1 MNMGIISFGVTLLF
15 IFIVLYLFGR
25 LNWIDGTL
33 HNVGTRRSIGSE
45 RQSGALPRVSLKVR
59 AAVVVIVVIVISSIS
74 LSQAVAMVP
83 AGYRGV
89 VLEWGRVVG
98 VMDEG
103 LNWKLP
109 FAQTV
114 ELIDITIQKS
124 ETPEDTAT
132 LDLQTVTTT
141 IAVNYRLN
149 PAYVAEIYQTLRHDY
164 EERVVKPNIEESI
177 KATTD
182 DFTAEELITKR
193 EAVKTKFKQ
202 ILSERLEQFHI
213 NVVEVSITD
222 FQFSDAF
229 KNAVDEKVT
238 AEQLALKA
246 KNELER
252 IRYEAQQQVIQAEA
266 EANATRAR
274 AQAEADA
281 RLVQATAEA
290 EAIQL
295 IQAQIAESPEYLQY
309 VYIEKWDGVL
319 PYYYGG
325 DQLPFLMLPTSTNS
339 TVP

>member
-1 MNMGIISFGVTLLF
+1 MVCARVLLF
-15 IFIVLYLFGR
+15 VFVVLYLFGR
-25 LNWIDGTL
+25 LNWIDRTL
-33 HNVGTRRSIGSE
+33 RGVGTRQSIGSE
-45 RQSGALPRVSLKVR
+45 RHSGSPSNVSLKVR
-59 AAVVVIVVIVISSIS
+59 VAVVLIVILIIGSLS
-74 LSQAVAMVP
+74 LSQAVAMIP
-83 AGYRGV
+83 TGNRGV

-114 ELIDITIQKS
+114 ELIDITIQRS
-124 ETPEDTAT
+124 ETPEDAAT

-202 ILSERLEQFHI
+202 ILSERLDQFHI

-252 IRYEAQQQVIQAEA
+252 VRYEAQQQVIQAEA

-274 AQAEADA
+274 AKAEADA

-295 IQAQIAESPEYLQY
+295 IQAQIAENPEYLQY
-309 VYIEKWDGVL
+309 VYIEQWDGVL

-325 DQLPFLMLPTSTNS
+325 DQLPFLLLPASTNS
-339 TVP
+339 TTP